1 MHKQKLQNLRKE
13 IDIID
18 KDIIKLLYKRMQIV
32 KHIGIYKRINNL
44 PIFDQKRWND
54 VLDNRLHQA
63 KKLGIDKNLI
73 ANVFDQIHT
82 SALEIERVLP
92 ENTTHSLTFTSKS
105 TKYGIQGGQGSF
117 SEQALLRYINV
128 NKIKNYKIRYLFT
141 TEKVLKN
148 LTEGNI
154 DCGLFAVS
162 NSTGG
167 IVEESMQALAKY
179 SSSIIS
185 DFEIPVKHFLMKR
198 KDVDTKT
205 ITSIMAHP
213 QVFAQC
219 KQTLMINFSQYKLLS
234 GKSDLV
240 DTARAAEYLA
250 TDKLPKTTAILG
262 AIGLAEKYNFDII
275 AENLQDKQDNLTRFL
290 LVKR

>member
-219 KQTLMINFSQYKLLS
+219 KQTLMINFSQYKLIS

>member
-1 MHKQKLQNLRKE
+1 MHKQKLTNLRKE

-54 VLDNRLHQA
+54 LLDNRLYQA
-63 KKLGIDKNLI
+63 KILGLDKNLI
-73 ANVFDQIHT
+73 ANIFDQIHT
-82 SALEIERVLP
+82 SALDIEKVLP
-92 ENTTHSLTFTSKS
+92 ENTTNSLTLTSKN
-105 TKYGIQGGQGSF
+105 TIYGIQGGQGSF
-117 SEQALLRYINV
+117 NEQALLKYIKDNSITEC
-128 NKIKNYKIRYLFT
+128 KIQYLYT
-141 TEKVLKN
+141 SEKVLKN

-154 DCGLFAVS
+154 DYGLFAIA

-167 IVEESMQALAKY
+167 IVEESMKALAKY

-198 KDVDTKT
+198 KDVDTNT

-219 KQTLMINFSQYKLLS
+219 KQTLMINFSQYKIIS

-275 AENLQDKQDNLTRFL
+275 AENLQDKKDNLTRFL

>member
-179 SSSIIS
+179 STRIIS

>member
-179 SSSIIS
+179 STRIIS

-198 KDVDTKT
+198 KDVDTNT

-219 KQTLMINFSQYKLLS
+219 KQTLMINFSQYKLIS

-262 AIGLAEKYNFDII
+262 AIGLAEKYNLDII

>member
-179 SSSIIS
+179 STRIIS

-198 KDVDTKT
+198 KDVDTNT

-219 KQTLMINFSQYKLLS
+219 KQTLMINFSQYKIIS

>member
-179 SSSIIS
+179 STRIIS

-198 KDVDTKT
+198 KDVDTNT

-219 KQTLMINFSQYKLLS
+219 KQTLMINFSQYKLIS